1 MLFINPE
8 ILKSLSLSLSLFFFF
23 FKKNTASIT
32 LVKSSFLLDTITKLY
47 QGTVTGHVGNRKG

>member
-8 ILKSLSLSLSLFFFF
+8 IQNLSLSLSLFFFF
-23 FKKNTASIT
+23 LKKNTASIT

-47 QGTVTGHVGNRKG
+47 QGTVAGHVGNRKG